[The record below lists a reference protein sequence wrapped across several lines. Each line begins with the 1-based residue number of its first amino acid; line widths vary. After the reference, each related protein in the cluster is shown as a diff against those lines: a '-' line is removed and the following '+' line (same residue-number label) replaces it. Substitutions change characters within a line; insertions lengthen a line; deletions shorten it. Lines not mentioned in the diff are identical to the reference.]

1 MCRLILCFANCSL
14 SIHAFI
20 SAMIPTAIVGSL
32 THLRQGT
39 MLPRAILPLVVGSSV
54 GAYLGGNLGK
64 HLNEDYL
71 KGGFAV
77 MMGALGTRTMI
88 QALKMVK

>member
-1 MCRLILCFANCSL
+1 
-14 SIHAFI
+14 
-20 SAMIPTAIVGSL
+20 
-32 THLRQGT
+32 